1 MNKVFPILLFFILAF
16 IIPETTRADS
26 NYYINKMKAAPV
38 SQFDLYIYKLSEKLK
53 CRIDRVSMTKTTR
66 SKTPCMTDIEFEA
79 NSNVLIMYFY
89 VDSTNRDM
97 RNFSRQN
104 KKNKEK
110 TMLKILKKLAVE
122 LGVEGQIVGNEVIR
136 LGTIQLTSVAY
147 SYTGDQSAGEHV
159 EFYSEIADITE
170 INLVTNIRSS
180 VYKATRQKSGS
191 YLYQADKSGK

>member
-1 MNKVFPILLFFILAF
+1 
-16 IIPETTRADS
+16 
-26 NYYINKMKAAPV
+26 
-38 SQFDLYIYKLSEKLK
+38 
-53 CRIDRVSMTKTTR
+53 
-66 SKTPCMTDIEFEA
+66 MTDIEFDA
-79 NSNVLIMYFY
+79 NSNVLIMYFF

-110 TMLKILKKLAVE
+110 TMLKILKKLAVD

-147 SYTGDQSAGEHV
+147 SYTGDQSAGEHI

-180 VYKATRQKSGS
+180 VYKATRQKSGN
-191 YLYQADKSGK
+191 YLYQVDK